1 MLFKRR
7 MPENAD
13 RTCAVCGKR
22 EGTVRI
28 EGGYACRYCIPLDG
42 TYDLPTVDEVRSRH
56 IRDAE
61 ILSRIDEFTET
72 SSYGDLRFD
81 DAHRLFFKG
90 PWSSFCIPILSYSEI
105 SGYKIL
111 FDGMPTVFN
120 SVDGRRSVF
129 RAATDESIRAQAKQ
143 INEIALDLDSS
154 RTNVVFVRYEIFGHR
169 QRIADSRADC
179 IRMCLDISAKLD
191 SIVESNIRK

>member
-7 MPENAD
+7 TPEDID

-22 EGTVRI
+22 EGAVRI

-42 TYDLPTVDEVRSRH
+42 IYDRPTVDEIRSRH
-56 IRDAE
+56 IRDPE

-81 DAHRLFFKG
+81 DSHRLFFKG
-90 PWSSFCIPILSYSEI
+90 PWPSYTIPILSFSEI

-111 FDGMPTVFN
+111 FDGMPTAFN
-120 SVDGRRSVF
+120 SVDGKRSVF

-143 INEIALDLDSS
+143 IDEIALDLDSS
-154 RTNVVFVRYEIFGHR
+154 RSNIVFVRYEIFGRR
-169 QRIADSRADC
+169 QRIADTRADC
-179 IRMCLDISAKLD
+179 IRMCLEISAKLD
-191 SIVESNIRK
+191 SIIESNIHN